1 MKLATTTGDF
11 ARITPDQVDTLAYIA
26 EAGFKYIDYNFDV
39 DYDEKR
45 GFFGEEP
52 EKHLENIKAK
62 AKELGLK
69 FVQAHSQM
77 GAPIAE
83 DNADFIEATKKCIA
97 ICAELEIPNIVV
109 HSGYR
114 MGLTREETFIENK
127 KFFLDILE
135 YADTLGIN
143 VLVENFNK
151 MSIDGM
157 YWIDNVHDLA
167 DFIKFVGHKR
177 LHAVWDVGHGNMQE
191 LSQYEA
197 VKILGDEL
205 YALHVQDNDKDDDLH
220 MFPLL
225 GTANIDA
232 LMHGLIEIG
241 YKGYFTF
248 ESSRVFFPKKRKF
261 DADSRLDTP
270 SIEVKRKAEALLFE
284 IGRFILSSY
293 DLYTE

>member
-1 MKLATTTGDF
+1 MKLATTTSDF
-11 ARITPDQVDTLAYIA
+11 AKNTADQVDALAYIA
-26 EAGFKYIDYNFDV
+26 EAGFKYVDYNFDV
-39 DYDEKR
+39 DYEEKR
-45 GFFGEEP
+45 GFFGNAPEEHLARIK
-52 EKHLENIKAK
+52 EKAS
-62 AKELGLK
+62 ELGLK

-83 DNADFIEATKKCIA
+83 DNADFIEATKRCIA
-97 ICAELEIPNIVV
+97 MSKELEIPNIVV

-114 MGLTREETFIENK
+114 KGLTKEECFAENK

-135 YADTLGIN
+135 YADTLGVN

-151 MSIDGM
+151 MSIEGL
-157 YWIDNVHDLA
+157 YWIDNAHDLL
-167 DFIKFVGHKR
+167 DFIRFVDHPR

-191 LSQYEA
+191 LSQYDA

-248 ESSRVFFPKKRKF
+248 ESSRVFFPKKREF
-261 DADSRLDTP
+261 SADSRLEKP
-270 SIEVKRKAEALLFE
+270 SLDVKRKAEALLYE
-284 IGRFILSSY
+284 IGKFILSSY
-293 DLYTE
+293 DCFEE